1 MSRIAHIS
9 SAGSGGGGGG
19 PVTVVGTYTP
29 IDTQVNPTDLVGVE
43 NFAMVWSPA
52 ASLAN
57 PNAWSRWGHYGVD
70 DDITPGRVPGI
81 AIFGRPEISLGE
93 TPQSVGV
100 LNNLLDG
107 AEVSHSLAVASF
119 ARFRDGTSPV
129 LSRQSDG
136 NADDNPNSTVGA
148 TGNMVYDAVG
158 DNWDRQ
164 REATADNMPSTGMP
178 ASGTMVFDGANW
190 DRWTGAVS
198 VSNTVT
204 VTGTVELGAATLA
217 ALETITVVG
226 TARDDTDNQ
235 APVATGGVLTVDRLY
250 GYDVVGGNWDRLLA
264 VAGRLQV
271 DAAFSGIA
279 TVVGNQTPGDGITT
293 PTDALDTRT
302 FLELYNPLTGKS
314 DLARKNPY
322 DGLSV
327 DLGPATILLEQLVKE
342 QRRTNRL
349 LEILIGETPKFT
361 ELDLESDG

>member
-29 IDTQVNPTDLVGVE
+29 IDTQANPTDLVGVE

-70 DDITPGRVPGI
+70 DDANPGRVPGV
-81 AIFGRPEISLGE
+81 AIFGRPELGLGE
-93 TPQSVGV
+93 IPSQAGV
-100 LNNLLDG
+100 ISNLADNAEASHALVVAASLKPRDGNNPTLGRVSDG
-107 AEVSHSLAVASF
+107 AVDANDV
-119 ARFRDGTSPV
+119 
-129 LSRQSDG
+129 
-136 NADDNPNSTVGA
+136 STVILSAPVVYNGA
-148 TGNMVYDAVG
+148 TF
-158 DNWDRQ
+158 DRA
-164 REATADNMPSTGMP
+164 REATADNMPATDMP

-204 VTGTVELGAATLA
+204 VTGTVELGAVTLA

-226 TARDDTDNQ
+226 TARDDTDDQ
-235 APVATGGVLTVDRLY
+235 APVSTGGILTVDRLY
-250 GYDVVGGNWDRLLA
+250 GYDVVGGNWDRLLS

-327 DLGPATILLEQLVKE
+327 DLGPATILLEQLVQE

-349 LEILIGETPKFT
+349 LEILIGEAPKFT
-361 ELDLESDG
+361 NLDLESDG